1 MQNNPPD
8 WLSQKHHIHRCLVE
22 VLRLP
27 AAGLNKSDPRAAN
40 VCTIAQELMVLLNKA
55 ISCAPFMLESSDVK
69 FTMEVTD
76 RVMDSYVQVHLQT

>member
-1 MQNNPPD
+1 M
-8 WLSQKHHIHRCLVE
+8 
-22 VLRLP
+22 LRAP

-40 VCTIAQELMVLLNKA
+40 VCTIAQELVMLLNKA

-76 RVMDSYVQVHLQT
+76 RVMDSYVQVSSPAVGRSCLFRRSRNKNVGMLF